1 MIKLIKGIVTFRRH
15 VQPGYR
21 KQFAHL
27 ALGQKPDTLFI
38 ACSDSRVVPN
48 TFASAD
54 PGDLFV
60 IRNVGNLIPP
70 AGKAQQAG
78 SDCSEAA
85 AIEFALSLKIKDI
98 IVCGHSDC
106 GAIRTL
112 SKGHPKTQAR
122 HLREWLRHGRAAL
135 VAYRRGRRLDR
146 SLEFQNTLSQI
157 NVLQQ
162 IEHLRSYHEVRRRTL
177 TGSLRL
183 HGWWFDIHHAD
194 VYAYEPTVDRF
205 VLIDEEEA
213 QRLLA
218 RMRPGRPASTKK

>member
-15 VQPGYR
+15 VRPGYR

-27 ALGQKPDTLFI
+27 ALGQRPDTLFV

-70 AGKAQQAG
+70 PGA
-78 SDCSEAA
+78 CSEAA
-85 AIEFALSLKIKDI
+85 AIEFALSYLQVKDI

-106 GAIRTL
+106 GAIRAL
-112 SKGHPKTQAR
+112 SSGASRVPP
-122 HLREWLRHGRAAL
+122 HLRHWLRHGRTA
-135 VAYRRGRRLDR
+135 VMAYRRGRRLDK
-146 SLEFQNTLSQI
+146 SLEPNNTLSQI

-162 IEHLRSYHEVRRRTL
+162 IEHLRSYPEVRRRTL
-177 TGSLRL
+177 AGALRL
-183 HGWWFDIHHAD
+183 HGWWFDLHHAD

-213 QRLLA
+213 
-218 RMRPGRPASTKK
+218 